1 MRADETVD
9 IRSQEPRN
17 AKETERGV
25 GANEHYDNGCGNE
38 PPSETAREHDLD
50 LTSLTLF
57 RSMITQQFRQPLSRE
72 RGAQLT
78 AVAQRRSARNASSS
92 AVVSGFRKNAASG
105 MTRDCTPCLW
115 RVSPTTGPIAATTV
129 LPSALLISSTGAAAN
144 RRSTCGVL
152 VNAMASMAPDFMR
165 SIRFA
170 TAWSSTASA

>member
-78 AVAQRRSARNASSS
+78 AVAQRPLAPLSSQCILERR
-92 AVVSGFRKNAASG
+92 GQRLQEERCFRHDEG
-105 MTRDCTPCLW
+105 LH
-115 RVSPTTGPIAATTV
+115 TV
-129 LPSALLISSTGAAAN
+129 PVEGLLDHGTNCGDQRPAERALDL
-144 RRSTCGVL
+144 L
-152 VNAMASMAPDFMR
+152 D
-165 SIRFA
+165 
-170 TAWSSTASA
+170 